1 MSTTGNQQEATGR
14 RSTAQVPQVSAE
26 QLTDIQVD
34 GATPARGA
42 GWRAFSGIML
52 LVLGFFNMIDALV
65 GITNASYYQHVA
77 NSNGIVLPA
86 TNNIHTWGW
95 VELGFSIVLLIAG
108 CSVLA
113 MGRAL
118 ISRTIGVIVAG
129 VNMLFQLAYLA
140 HFPFWS
146 FTMII
151 VDILVIYGLVRRV
164 EEVEA

>member
-1 MSTTGNQQEATGR
+1 MSTTDDQHQSAGQATSRPTYVATEQPTDGQAPETTAGR
-14 RSTAQVPQVSAE
+14 GT
-26 QLTDIQVD
+26 
-34 GATPARGA
+34 

-52 LVLGFFNMIDALV
+52 LVLGFLNLIDALV
-65 GITNASYYQHVA
+65 AITNASYYQHVA
-77 NSNGIVLPA
+77 NNNGIFLPA

-95 VELGFSIVLLIAG
+95 VELAFSVVLLIAG

-118 ISRTIGVIVAG
+118 ISRTIGVVVAG
-129 VNMLFQLAYLA
+129 LNMVFQLAWLA

-164 EEVEA
+164 DEYEFE